1 MKRQII
7 LDIETT
13 GMNYNGPPYE
23 GHRIIEIGAIEI
35 VDRCFTGN
43 NFHVYLNPNRPVDPL
58 AMRIHGI
65 TDEELLNKPQF
76 IQIADNF
83 LTYIEGHE
91 LVIHNASFDISFLNY
106 ELSLLNDSYPRIET
120 ICTVNDSLVL
130 ARKIFPG
137 QRNSLDSLCSR
148 LKIENK
154 RVLPQGKKIH
164 GALVD
169 AQILA
174 EVYLAMSSVG
184 QSSLLFIPRDQF
196 TLNKKEIIES
206 LNSVTLPVIKANNE
220 EITAHVKY
228 LQNMKDKNGICIWN
242 NTTAKDE

>member
-1 MKRQII
+1 MTRQII

-13 GMNYNGPPYE
+13 GMNYNGPTYE
-23 GHRIIEIGAIEI
+23 GHRIIEIGAIQI
-35 VDRCFTGN
+35 IDRCFTGN

-106 ELSLLNDSYPRIET
+106 ELSLLNASYPRIEN
-120 ICTVNDSLVL
+120 ICKVTDSLVL

-137 QRNSLDSLCSR
+137 QRNSLDSLCRR

-154 RVLPQGKKIH
+154 RMLPQGKIH

-174 EVYLAMSSVG
+174 EVYLAISSAG
-184 QSSLLFIPRDQF
+184 QSSFLFIPREKF
-196 TLNKKEIIES
+196 KLNKKEIIES
-206 LNSVTLPVIKANNE
+206 LTSVTLPVIKANNE
-220 EITAHVKY
+220 EITAHEKY
-228 LQNMKDKNGICIWN
+228 LQNLKDKNGICIWN
-242 NTTAKDE
+242 TTPKYE

>member
-1 MKRQII
+1 MTRQII

-23 GHRIIEIGAIEI
+23 GHRIIEIGAIQI

-58 AMRIHGI
+58 AIRIHGI

-120 ICTVNDSLVL
+120 ICTVIDSLVL

-154 RVLPQGKKIH
+154 RMLPQGKIH

-169 AQILA
+169 AKILA
-174 EVYLAMSSVG
+174 EVYLAMSSAG
-184 QSSLLFIPRDQF
+184 QSSLLFIPREKLN
-196 TLNKKEIIES
+196 LNKKEIRES
-206 LNSVTLPVIKANNE
+206 LTSVTLPVIKANNE
-220 EITAHVKY
+220 EITAHEKY

-242 NTTAKDE
+242 TTPQDE